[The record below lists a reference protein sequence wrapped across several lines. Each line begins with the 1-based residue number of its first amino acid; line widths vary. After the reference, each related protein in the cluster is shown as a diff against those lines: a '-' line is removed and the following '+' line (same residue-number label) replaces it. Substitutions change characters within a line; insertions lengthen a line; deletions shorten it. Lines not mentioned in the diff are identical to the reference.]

1 MAMWM
6 DRTCGDLEDIIE
18 KLNDRVPFQ
27 GPCELKNIKN
37 RRLDRFRR
45 AQNVI
50 HDIFNNGLGNLGRQ
64 AQMFGIPR
72 WQLPYPGQ
80 KGTDWDRVEDTL
92 APIFREI
99 VMDAVLE
106 QFGQDGYL
114 KVCHN
119 RSNEVIS
126 KATGKW
132 QWEEY
137 DNIC

>member
-1 MAMWM
+1 M

-27 GPCELKNIKN
+27 GPCELKNTKN

-64 AQMFGIPR
+64 PQMFGIPR

-92 APIFREI
+92 APIFREL

>member
-18 KLNDRVPFQ
+18 KLNDRLPFQ
-27 GPCELKNIKN
+27 GPCELKNTKN

-119 RSNEVIS
+119 RSSEIIS
-126 KATGKW
+126 KTISEGR
-132 QWEEY
+132 
-137 DNIC
+137 I

>member
-18 KLNDRVPFQ
+18 KLNDRIPFQ
-27 GPCELKNIKN
+27 GPCELKNTKN

>member
-27 GPCELKNIKN
+27 GPCELKNTKN

-80 KGTDWDRVEDTL
+80 KGTDWDRVEDTR

>member
-27 GPCELKNIKN
+27 GPCELKNTKN

-50 HDIFNNGLGNLGRQ
+50 HDIFNNGQGNLGRQ

-80 KGTDWDRVEDTL
+80 KNTDWDGVEDTL

-99 VMDAVLE
+99 VLDAVLE

>member
-1 MAMWM
+1 MTMWM

-27 GPCELKNIKN
+27 GPCELKNTKN

-80 KGTDWDRVEDTL
+80 KNTDWDRVEDTL

-126 KATGKW
+126 KAAGKW
-132 QWEEY
+132 QW
-137 DNIC
+137 DVA

>member
-1 MAMWM
+1 MTMWM

-27 GPCELKNIKN
+27 GPCELKNTKN

>member
-1 MAMWM
+1 M
-6 DRTCGDLEDIIE
+6 
-18 KLNDRVPFQ
+18 
-27 GPCELKNIKN
+27 KNTKN

>member
-27 GPCELKNIKN
+27 GPCELKNTKN

-72 WQLPYPGQ
+72 RQLPYPGQ

>member
-27 GPCELKNIKN
+27 GPCELKNTKN

-106 QFGQDGYL
+106 QFGKDVWL
-114 KVCHN
+114 LTMHN
-119 RSNEVIS
+119 HSSTIISNAIKEGRIES
-126 KATGKW
+126 AAL
-132 QWEEY
+132 
-137 DNIC
+137 

>member
-27 GPCELKNIKN
+27 GPCELKNTKN

>member
-1 MAMWM
+1 M

-27 GPCELKNIKN
+27 GPCELKNTKN

>member
-27 GPCELKNIKN
+27 GPCELKNTKK

>member
-18 KLNDRVPFQ
+18 KLNDRIPFQ
-27 GPCELKNIKN
+27 GPCELKNTKN

-80 KGTDWDRVEDTL
+80 KNTDWDGVEDTL